1 MNAINIKGF
10 PEDIIIEKIQDM
22 ESQFSSLP
30 DQNPGTK
37 PKKMLSDK
45 EDTLLSSENCNS
57 DVDFGIRD
65 KPRDAHHN
73 NHTQKD
79 VPTRE
84 TGKNSSAEHFLP
96 LLTPDGCGFK
106 FTYQKG
112 EKNFAEKLVECA

>member
-10 PEDIIIEKIQDM
+10 PEDITIEKIQDM

-30 DQNPGTK
+30 NQSQDGSKSNDRVYLK
-37 PKKMLSDK
+37 PAPSGELAKAP
-45 EDTLLSSENCNS
+45 DT
-57 DVDFGIRD
+57 
-65 KPRDAHHN
+65 HHH

-112 EKNFAEKLVECA
+112 EKNFAEKLVEEVKGGNKK